1 MLGFS
6 TDFAEDA
13 TKSNWGLEFTWEND
27 VFEGDNDAA
36 LGYTPVD
43 RYNLTVSVD
52 RPTFVNFLNANRT
65 FFINSQ
71 WFFQY
76 ISDYGHSFTND
87 GPLNVLAV
95 LAIDTGYF
103 DDRLLPSLTVVYDFG
118 SNSGAVLPQVTYLFN
133 AEFSAT
139 FGLALFAGREES
151 RPMAISPTVLSDRVG
166 RHAYED
172 FVENGLSAIR
182 DRDEIFLRLRYT
194 F

>member
-1 MLGFS
+1 
-6 TDFAEDA
+6 
-13 TKSNWGLEFTWEND
+13 
-27 VFEGDNDAA
+27 
-36 LGYTPVD
+36 
-43 RYNLTVSVD
+43 
-52 RPTFVNFLNANRT
+52 VNFLNANRT

-118 SNSGAVLPQVTYLFN
+118 SNSGAVLPQITYLFN

-139 FGLALFAGREES
+139 FGLAFFAGREEA

-166 RHAYED
+166 RHAYKD
-172 FVENGLSAIR
+172 FVENGLTAIR
-182 DRDEIFLRLRYT
+182 DRDEVFLRLRYT